1 MSDDHDLRLM
11 VLGGLDGVTRCSPW
25 AFCDVLSLY
34 LKDISLFVFTVDGQM
49 YGGEKDGIVTLTL

>member
-34 LKDISLFVFTVDGQM
+34 LKDISLFALLMVKMD
-49 YGGEKDGIVTLTL
+49 GGEKDGIVTLT